1 MHKTYASISC
11 TKIKVKNNVLL
22 YLSFLGLVPLLHAWM
37 FMTDSF
43 SHRHVFACIFFNYYL
58 ISALKLVFIIEKTLD
73 LKVVLF
79 K

>member
-1 MHKTYASISC
+1 
-11 TKIKVKNNVLL
+11 
-22 YLSFLGLVPLLHAWM
+22 
-37 FMTDSF
+37 MTDSF
-43 SHRHVFACIFFNYYL
+43 SHRHVFACIFFHYYL